1 MDIYEAVWQALPTI
15 APMNQGIEAN
25 RGIEEISA
33 RLRAIRRS
41 KNLTLAEIEL
51 LSKGKLHAVSLGS
64 YERGDRALTVKK
76 ALEIAQF
83 YEIPLAYLLTGKQ
96 AQVGQRE
103 RTVIDLR
110 RLRSLHGKEKV
121 SLTLQIVISFIGGII
136 KARQDFNGEV
146 LSLRD
151 NDCEYLTLSIGCSYE
166 ELRLLLSG
174 QGLLI
179 SAK

>member
-1 MDIYEAVWQALPTI
+1 MAGTAYYLA
-15 APMNQGIEAN
+15 MNQ
-25 RGIEEISA
+25 GIEEISA

-51 LSKGKLHAVSLGS
+51 LSKGVLRAVSLGS

-83 YEIPLAYLLTGKQ
+83 YEIPLAYLLTGK
-96 AQVGQRE
+96 AAHVGQRD
-103 RTVIDLR
+103 RTIIDLR
-110 RLRSLHGKEKV
+110 RLKSLDGKESV
-121 SLTLQIVISFIGGII
+121 SLTMQIVISFIGGII

-151 NDCEYLTLSIGCSYE
+151 NDCEYLTISIGCSYE
-166 ELRLLLSG
+166 ELRLLLGG

-179 SAK
+179 SVK

>member
-1 MDIYEAVWQALPTI
+1 MDIYEAVWQPLPTI
-15 APMNQGIEAN
+15 APMNQGIEVTKA
-25 RGIEEISA
+25 IEEISA

-41 KNLTLAEIEL
+41 KNLTLAEIEV

-83 YEIPLAYLLTGKQ
+83 YDVPLAYLLTGKQ

-103 RTVIDLR
+103 RTIIDLR
-110 RLRSLHGKEKV
+110 RLSSFGGKEIT

-146 LSLRD
+146 LSLRES
-151 NDCEYLTLSIGCSYE
+151 DCEYLTISIGCSYE
-166 ELRLLLSG
+166 ELHLLLS
-174 QGLLI
+174 QLGLLI
-179 SAK
+179 STK